1 MYSIN
6 TLSCYNYGDIKSILQ
21 NDTFRILS
29 CYDTER
35 DQRIGYDDALLFFQD
50 SGTLDPQTD
59 VDNLFGEDHSKVL
72 TYIEIFNYLFD
83 QLKRNIFILHRDF
96 LVFLKN
102 NEDNVDDIVSFKDL
116 EDYVK
121 GQQVRA
127 HVNPRIASLNL
138 ILEING
144 NDDSFGCSIE
154 KIRVYITK
162 KLLEYDLKVKN
173 DMDKEITKEVHN
185 KNNIE
190 RIGNPVQ

>member
-1 MYSIN
+1 MHSIN
-6 TLSCYNYGDIKSILQ
+6 TLSCNNYGDVKSTLQ

-35 DQRIGYDDALLFFQD
+35 DQRIGYDDALSFFQD

-59 VDNLFGEDHSKVL
+59 VDHLFGEDHSKVL
-72 TYIEIFNYLFD
+72 TYIEIFNYIFD

-121 GQQVRA
+121 GNQVRA

-144 NDDSFGCSIE
+144 NDDSFKCSIE
-154 KIRVYITK
+154 KIRVYITR

-173 DMDKEITKEVHN
+173 DIDKEITKEVHN
-185 KNNIE
+185 KSSIE